1 MLPMKTLMLAAA
13 LLVAAALPG
22 HALALSADLVLK
34 LGAGDGDERSEAV
47 RALSATQ
54 DPAARTLIEALLAGT
69 VQASASAQKVFV
81 VADGKATDAAT
92 GEPVAAVPSDA
103 EDVVVNNRLRR
114 ELQTGLA
121 AFALAAPDAGERSR
135 AIAALEQD
143 PQAADDAV
151 VAAAIARETDPGL
164 RARLGLVQA
173 AAALSGDDRA
183 RRLEAIGRL
192 AESRSPATRLL
203 LLPLVE
209 KNPDGTFRE
218 GDAELRAAAKA
229 AIEAIDGRGRAG
241 AIAGSVFSGVSLG
254 SVLLLAALGLA
265 ITYGLM
271 GVINMAHGEL
281 LMIGAYATWLV
292 QGWFRAHLPGAV
304 DWYLAAAI
312 PVAFA
317 SAALVGVAIERTVIR
332 FLYGRPLETLLATFG
347 LSLVLIQLVRTVFG
361 AQNVEVANPS
371 WMSGGIAIAS
381 NVTLP
386 WNRLYII
393 AFSALVVAGVWAIL
407 NLTRLGLF
415 VRAVTQNRAMA
426 SCVGVPTRRV
436 DTLAFGLGSGVA
448 GLGGCA
454 LSQVGNVGPD
464 LGQAF
469 IIDSFMAV
477 VLGGVGQL
485 AGTVVGSLGLGV
497 VSKFLEPISG
507 AVLAKIIVLAMIVLF
522 IQRRPQGL
530 FALKGRSADA

>member
-1 MLPMKTLMLAAA
+1 MLPMKTLYLAAA
-13 LLVAAALPG
+13 IAFAALHSG
-22 HALALSADLVLK
+22 IALALPADVVLK
-34 LGAGDGDERSEAV
+34 LGAGDGDERVEAV
-47 RALSATQ
+47 RALAATQ
-54 DPAARTLIEALLAGT
+54 DPAARALFEAVLAGSA
-69 VQASASAQKVFV
+69 QASASAQKVFV
-81 VADGKATDAAT
+81 VADGKATDAAS
-92 GEPVAAVPSDA
+92 GAPVAALPPDV

-114 ELQTGLA
+114 ELQTALA
-121 AFALAAPDAGERSR
+121 GFALAAPDPGERAK

-143 PQAADDAV
+143 PQVADEAF
-151 VAAAIARETDPGL
+151 VAAAIAREQDPEL
-164 RARLGLVQA
+164 KARLGLVQA
-173 AAALSGDDRA
+173 AAALAGDDRA

-192 AESRSPATRLL
+192 AESRSPSTRLL
-203 LLPLVE
+203 LLPFVE
-209 KNPDGTFRE
+209 KNADGSFRE
-218 GDAELRAAAKA
+218 ADAELRAAAQS
-229 AIEAIDGRGRAG
+229 AIAAIDGRGRGSAL
-241 AIAGSVFSGVSLG
+241 AGSVFYGVSLG
-254 SVLLLAALGLA
+254 SILLLAALGLA

-281 LMIGAYATWLV
+281 LMIGAYATWIV
-292 QGWFRAHLPGAV
+292 QGWFRTHLPGSV

-312 PVAFA
+312 PAAFA
-317 SAALVGVAIERTVIR
+317 SAALVGVVIERTVIR

-347 LSLVLIQLVRTVFG
+347 VSLLLIQLVRTVFG

-381 NVTLP
+381 NLTLP
-386 WNRLYII
+386 WNRIAII
-393 AFSALVVAGVWAIL
+393 AFSALVVGGVWAIL

-426 SCVGVPTRRV
+426 SCVGVPTRRI
-436 DTLAFGLGSGVA
+436 DTMAFALGSGVA

-464 LGQAF
+464 LGQSF
-469 IIDSFMAV
+469 IVDSFMAV

-485 AGTVVGSLGLGV
+485 AGTIVGSLGLGV
-497 VSKFLEPISG
+497 VSKALEPFSG
-507 AVLAKIIVLAMIVLF
+507 AVLAKIIVLVMIILF